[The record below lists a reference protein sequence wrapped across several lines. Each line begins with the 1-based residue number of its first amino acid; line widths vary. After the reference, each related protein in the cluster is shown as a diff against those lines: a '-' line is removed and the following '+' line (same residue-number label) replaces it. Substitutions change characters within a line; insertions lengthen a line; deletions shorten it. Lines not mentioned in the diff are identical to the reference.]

1 MGGPKRLDCGLSE
14 TVIAWSMTILDE
26 SSYQKALTSF
36 KDNLTLVIFLAM
48 TSPNSWI
55 VDF

>member
-14 TVIAWSMTILDE
+14 TVIARSMTILDE

-36 KDNLTLVIFLAM
+36 KNNLTLVIFLAM